1 MILKS
6 CARENPDH
14 RAHEQRGTLSAMKPA
29 QAPSSASSSSSAS
42 SPSSPVRDID
52 PISLR
57 LFLSALEEGS
67 LARAAAR
74 ENIVPSAVSKRMSE
88 MEEAF
93 GVPLLERGVKGVQ
106 ATPAG
111 NALATHVRR
120 LLQDLEHMHREMAG
134 FARGVRGR
142 VRLAVSVAALSGDL
156 PARIQSFRRAHPEI
170 DILLQE
176 DTTQAAFRAVLE
188 GLADVAAG
196 SDFGHD
202 GLQVFPYGHCE
213 LAAVVPGQHVLAQR
227 ETLDYAQLLPFE
239 QIELNRD
246 NGISSVFEQTAQ
258 AMGVTRRISARV
270 SGHETICTLVA
281 RGMGVAVVPLYLKA
295 RQAHLDI
302 RFIPLTGPW
311 SSTPLCIA
319 VRDPDALAPAAR
331 TLLAHLGVLPS
342 A

>member
-1 MILKS
+1 
-6 CARENPDH
+6 
-14 RAHEQRGTLSAMKPA
+14 MKPA
-29 QAPSSASSSSSAS
+29 Q
-42 SPSSPVRDID
+42 PVSLPRDID
-52 PISLR
+52 LVSLR

-93 GVPLLERGVKGVQ
+93 GVLLLDRGVKGVQ
-106 ATPAG
+106 PTPAG
-111 NALATHVRR
+111 TALAAHVRR
-120 LLQDLEHMHREMAG
+120 LLQDMERMHREMAG
-134 FARGVRGR
+134 YATGVRGR

-156 PARIQSFRRAHPEI
+156 PERIQSFRRAHPQI

-188 GLADVAAG
+188 GQADVAAG

-202 GLQVFPYGHCE
+202 GLQVYPCGHCE
-213 LAAVVPGQHVLAQR
+213 LAAVVPGQHLLAER

-239 QIELNRD
+239 LVELNRD
-246 NGISSVFEQTAQ
+246 NGISSVFEQAAQ
-258 AMGVTRRISARV
+258 AAGVTRRISARV
-270 SGHETICTLVA
+270 SAHETICTLVA

-295 RQAHLDI
+295 RYAHLDI
-302 RFIPLTGPW
+302 HFIRLTGPW
-311 SSTPLCIA
+311 SSTPICIA

-331 TLLAHLGVLPS
+331 TLLAHLGVLP
-342 A
+342 